1 MKHIQKQARIIKKK
15 TQIIN
20 PLKKLYLRFSR
31 PDFNVFYLCYRISFN
46 FLYTMNRDLPDLKE
60 ILNKTRI
67 TAHLKYMTLRI
78 RAKISY
84 NQWANT

>member
-1 MKHIQKQARIIKKK
+1 
-15 TQIIN
+15 
-20 PLKKLYLRFSR
+20 
-31 PDFNVFYLCYRISFN
+31 
-46 FLYTMNRDLPDLKE
+46 MNRDLPDQKKFS
-60 ILNKTRI
+60 IRI